1 MARGVRRRGPALA
14 LTRVSTLAGVPLALV
29 ALVVSTAG
37 APAGAVTA
45 QTGSSFPSPRFAPV
59 QAPSAPGATAL
70 VAVGNDDGRPVLRFA
85 PDAPAELSATAEVVI
100 GVPGGETVTVRPG
113 SMPRALPA
121 GSGLWVMAGTTQLS
135 AVFDAS
141 ALLGPD
147 AGAERSLPGNRW
159 GAVQRD
165 GVPLLGAVDT
175 GVTAPALSMDN
186 RALVLTAS
194 DRPPASIDGE
204 PVVAVDDFVRLV
216 PSEQAASG
224 GTDFIRVDRT
234 AGRIQLLET
243 GSGTLAD
250 VTGDGTWITEGLRPE
265 DPTAAGVVAFD
276 LEASARAVGLAAG
289 ADQLAVSVDRR
300 YTLADGRVV
309 TVYGVAATVGW
320 LTGAGEAR
328 AATTVALPARDE
340 PAMPAQ
346 AASTGGGSGA
356 LVGGAVAAAL
366 ALVAV
371 AIVLVV
377 RTRRPGSA
385 RSSPE
390 QALAALDAQIGE
402 LRRNRSGPPAP
413 R

>member
-1 MARGVRRRGPALA
+1 MVPALLVSVLA
-14 LTRVSTLAGVPLALV
+14 VSTV
-29 ALVVSTAG
+29 G
-37 APAGAVTA
+37 APAGAGPAPAGNV
-45 QTGSSFPSPRFAPV
+45 FPSPRFAPV

-70 VAVGNDDGRPVLRFA
+70 VAVGDDGGRPVLRFA

-100 GVPGGETVTVRPG
+100 GVPGGETVTIRPG
-113 SMPRALPA
+113 STPRALPA

-147 AGAERSLPGNRW
+147 SGAERSIPGNRW

-186 RALVLTAS
+186 RALVLAAA
-194 DRPPASIDGE
+194 DRPPARIEEE
-204 PVVAVDDFVRLV
+204 PVVAVDDFVRLT

-243 GSGTLAD
+243 SSGMLAD
-250 VTGDGTWITEGLRPE
+250 VTGDGRWVIEGLRPE
-265 DPTAAGVVAFD
+265 DPTAPGLVAFD
-276 LEASARAVGLAAG
+276 LEAAARAVGLAAG

-300 YTLADGRVV
+300 YTLADGRVI

-320 LTGAGEAR
+320 LTGVGEAR

-346 AASTGGGSGA
+346 TASAGGGSGA
-356 LVGGAVAAAL
+356 LVGGAAAAGL
-366 ALVAV
+366 ALVVV

-385 RSSPE
+385 RRSPE
-390 QALAALDAQIGE
+390 QALAALEAQISE
-402 LRRNRSGPPAP
+402 LRRGRSNPPAP